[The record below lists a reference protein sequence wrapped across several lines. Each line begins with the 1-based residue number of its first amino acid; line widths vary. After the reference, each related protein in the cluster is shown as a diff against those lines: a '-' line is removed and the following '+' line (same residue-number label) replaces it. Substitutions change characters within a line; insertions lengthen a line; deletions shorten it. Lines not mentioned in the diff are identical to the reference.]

1 MKHTREH
8 FEREAE
14 QCVPHLSHKER
25 QKWIDKCHR
34 EHPGFTTK
42 HLTGQHLSPAL
53 QTKHIKRM
61 WFAIGFFVLVLI
73 ILAVKV
79 LHAQD
84 DTPLPPVPPA
94 DLPLPVEPSD
104 RERLKDLWVQ
114 AFISAVQVQDANLA
128 VEKYSRAAAE
138 AKLDAAKRQRELDE
152 MNTRIA
158 AQIGDFRT
166 KYKAGEK
173 WCLTRQLGWAP
184 KQGDKPCPAI
194 FESEAPQSQQPSR

>member
-1 MKHTREH
+1 VKHDRKH

-14 QCVPHLSHKER
+14 RLVPHLSLDDRE
-25 QKWIDKCHR
+25 KWITQSHR
-34 EHPGFTTK
+34 QHPGFTRRG
-42 HLTGQHLSPAL
+42 LTGEHGKAKRRRSLLLSML
-53 QTKHIKRM
+53 
-61 WFAIGFFVLVLI
+61 FL
-73 ILAVKV
+73 LAVILILMWGTKR
-79 LHAQD
+79 LHGNPQD
-84 DTPLPPVPPA
+84 DAAPPPPPP

-128 VEKYSRAAAE
+128 VEKYTRLAAE
-138 AKLDAAKRQRELDE
+138 AKLDVAKRQKELDE
-152 MNTRIA
+152 MNARIA